1 MLSVASR
8 LSTARGTA
16 KLGAHVPKNERA
28 FSARRS
34 GVVITSTIA
43 LALGGAAIV
52 APSTAAAE
60 NVRYTDTQEP
70 VEPKQSELNS
80 TALTCGATLTDEV
93 SSNSGLSYE
102 RRVPGMANGTDRNFG
117 LQVTA
122 DTSGERTFNF
132 LNVVDG
138 PKTPR
143 FRAER

>member
-1 MLSVASR
+1 M
-8 LSTARGTA
+8 
-16 KLGAHVPKNERA
+16 PKNERA

-52 APSTAAAE
+52 APSSAAAAD
-60 NVRYTDTQEP
+60 VRYTDEKTP
-70 VEPKQSELNS
+70 VEPKASELNS
-80 TALTCGATLTDEV
+80 KALTCGVQLTDTV
-93 SSNSGLSYE
+93 SSNSGLKYE
-102 RRVPGMANGTDRNFG
+102 RLVPSEATKTNRNFG

-138 PKTPR
+138 PNNPPISSKTVTLPPLQPGDKIGPPR
-143 FRAER
+143 RGE

>member
-1 MLSVASR
+1 MVVSN
-8 LSTARGTA
+8 
-16 KLGAHVPKNERA
+16 K
-28 FSARRS
+28 FSKTRRS

-52 APSTAAAE
+52 APSSAAAE
-60 NVRYTDTQEP
+60 NVRYTDEKTP
-70 VEPKQSELNS
+70 VAPKESELNS
-80 TALTCGATLTDEV
+80 TTLTCGVKLSNTV

-138 PKTPR
+138 PNNPPISSRTVTLSPLQPGDKIGPPR
-143 FRAER
+143 RGL